1 MKVLEGLI
9 SRWITRL
16 YCIFAT
22 FPTRGPRGLL
32 CYVRQPRPSLLSGRN
47 PMALPGTRGGVGAS
61 LTFLIQKNTTFFH
74 LPAKPLEWVR
84 TFHTSFPVLCT
95 VSSPLW
101 NARSYNVASSLANL
115 HSIALHTARLAVV
128 GPRLW
133 APLRMRTRVCA
144 VAPPQPTPPLTFMP
158 TLTSEMSPCQLW
170 LIYTINIRWVSRFA
184 NFPFRG
190 KTRVGGKAAFSQQR
204 VSQVRT
210 QDWKGLFPQKSSPG
224 TLYCCCCFDTLLIPL
239 KGRRRGHGHL
249 LSYILSATSV
259 SVPGNYWRLGFGV
272 HAVTPVPPW
281 FQTVRQQVS
290 PWPPGKP
297 LGREEYIVQVRR
309 KKDSLLALLYLPNI
323 HLQICFYW
331 WKDCL
336 VLSVHCPSAL
346 RQLVNFFIESH
357 RLCIKNCR
365 GYV

>member
-133 APLRMRTRVCA
+133 APLRMRTCVCA

-249 LSYILSATSV
+249 RTLHTLGHFSQCPGKLLEARIWGPCGNTSSSLISDSEATG
-259 SVPGNYWRLGFGV
+259 VPMTAWKAIRKRGV
-272 HAVTPVPPW
+272 HCTSEKKKGFPFGPP
-281 FQTVRQQVS
+281 
-290 PWPPGKP
+290 
-297 LGREEYIVQVRR
+297 
-309 KKDSLLALLYLPNI
+309 LPT
-323 HLQICFYW
+323 
-331 WKDCL
+331 
-336 VLSVHCPSAL
+336 
-346 RQLVNFFIESH
+346 
-357 RLCIKNCR
+357 
-365 GYV
+365 